1 MISNRYAGITLKIIK
16 YIFYSSIL
24 KKNSSNSISK
34 LTNVYYNRNA
44 SKRTNLYKK
53 IIIKMK
59 YCTKTMSS

>member
-1 MISNRYAGITLKIIK
+1 MISNRYAGITFKIIK

-53 IIIKMK
+53 III
-59 YCTKTMSS
+59 

>member
-24 KKNSSNSISK
+24 NKNSSNSISK

-44 SKRTNLYKK
+44 SKRTNPYKK
-53 IIIKMK
+53 IIIKTK

>member
-1 MISNRYAGITLKIIK
+1 MISNRYAGITFKIIK

>member
-53 IIIKMK
+53 IIINLNL
-59 YCTKTMSS
+59 TVID